1 MATWPTLPAPI
12 INTFNETLPDNVI
25 RTSMDKG
32 PAKVRRRTTAN
43 VRPIQF
49 SMVLTEAQVAT
60 LDTFY
65 NTTTLSGAQEFDYTH
80 PRTGA
85 TVSARFTQPPAYSDI
100 NGLAYRVEVQL
111 EILP

>member
-12 INTFNETLPDNVI
+12 INSYSETLPDNVI

-43 VRPIQF
+43 TAAMQYA
-49 SMVLTEAQVAT
+49 MVLTAAQVAT
-60 LDTFY
+60 LSTFY
-65 NTTTLSGAQEFDYTH
+65 TTTTLSGAQEFDYTH

-85 TVSARFTQPPAYSDI
+85 TVTARFTAPPTYSDI
-100 NGLAYRVEVQL
+100 NGRAYRVEVAL